1 MANQS
6 KKDPH
11 PTATKEM
18 SFEDGSGAINM
29 GQLDQ
34 TNQDLSAQKPR
45 QDFLEAIGWTKRQ
58 SFFSRIKSKMGST
71 VRRSNQQSAQD
82 AHAGGG
88 QTNKVVGYGLVGLG
102 IATAIGKVVQSWRRK
117 SRANHQGVKT
127 QEQLP

>member
-45 QDFLEAIGWTKRQ
+45 QDFLD
-58 SFFSRIKSKMGST
+58 FLC
-71 VRRSNQQSAQD
+71 
-82 AHAGGG
+82 
-88 QTNKVVGYGLVGLG
+88 LVPLNDLLTLRGP
-102 IATAIGKVVQSWRRK
+102 
-117 SRANHQGVKT
+117 H
-127 QEQLP
+127 